1 MGISIG
7 KGRTSPDSSTAQG
20 LRYGSFLLLKL
31 CSCAAG
37 VDWRSK
43 LENQRGAVLA
53 TELKNNANKLAK
65 WTAAAVI
72 AGADMIRIGYV
83 SRAHARDNMNHTI
96 LGTQVRALFLLA
108 AILHMGLGT
117 KFSAPNAIKL
127 WILPENSSC
136 LAKWTRAVSR
146 HAWAWCA

>member
-1 MGISIG
+1 M
-7 KGRTSPDSSTAQG
+7 
-20 LRYGSFLLLKL
+20 L
-31 CSCAAG
+31 CPCAAG

-96 LGTQVRALFLLA
+96 LGTQVRAPLLSSGV
-108 AILHMGLGT
+108 LHVGKG
-117 KFSAPNAIKL
+117 
-127 WILPENSSC
+127 
-136 LAKWTRAVSR
+136 V
-146 HAWAWCA
+146 